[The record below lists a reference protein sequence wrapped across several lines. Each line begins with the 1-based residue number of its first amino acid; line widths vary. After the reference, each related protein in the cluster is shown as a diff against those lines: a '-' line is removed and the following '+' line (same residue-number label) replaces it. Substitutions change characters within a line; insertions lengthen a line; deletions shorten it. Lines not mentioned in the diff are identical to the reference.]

1 MAGSTLL
8 QSLDSTY
15 EDGTSRGVTPSNRR
29 QIEYFIPSAPISIG
43 DAVSFDTS
51 QAADGDKTLFVL
63 PADTGTVTS
72 RIFVG
77 IALDAAVVADVAAG
91 TAIRVCISGICVANI
106 SVANAAAAGV
116 NLMIN
121 TGGDLQDYD
130 PASILQNACMSCEAR
145 GATTAG
151 KATVVVFKS
160 F

>member
-51 QAADGDKTLFVL
+51 QTADGDKTLFVL
-63 PADTGTVTS
+63 PADTGTLTS

-91 TAIRVCISGICVANI
+91 NAIRVCISGICVANI
-106 SVANAAAAGV
+106 SAANCANEGI

-121 TGGDLQDYD
+121 TGGDLQDYA
-130 PASILQNACMSCEAR
+130 PASVLQNACMSCEAR
-145 GATTAG
+145 DGVTG

>member
-63 PADTGTVTS
+63 PADTGALTS

-77 IALDAAVVADVAAG
+77 IALDAAVVADVAA
-91 TAIRVCISGICVANI
+91 V
-106 SVANAAAAGV
+106 
-116 NLMIN
+116 L
-121 TGGDLQDYD
+121 LF
-130 PASILQNACMSCEAR
+130 E
-145 GATTAG
+145 
-151 KATVVVFKS
+151 
-160 F
+160 